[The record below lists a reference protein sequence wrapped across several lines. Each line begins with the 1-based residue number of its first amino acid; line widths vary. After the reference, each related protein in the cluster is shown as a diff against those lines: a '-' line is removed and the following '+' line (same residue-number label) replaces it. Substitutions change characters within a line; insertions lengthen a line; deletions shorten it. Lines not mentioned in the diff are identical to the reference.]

1 MVTLSVC
8 SRFPPSS
15 PHLPLLCPSFVI
27 SMGKLGNVI
36 ITENIVGPWK
46 LGGGALCLGVQEAF
60 FKKKIFFFLGFI
72 FFLSFGNGALC
83 SHAVTVKIRFK
94 LQASPW
100 LFPFLSEFLPTCNL
114 LNEILLFRLTGI
126 FFADVDLT

>member
-60 FKKKIFFFLGFI
+60 FKKKIFFFFLGFI

-100 LFPFLSEFLPTCNL
+100 LFPFLSRYFSVFSLQSRS
-114 LNEILLFRLTGI
+114 ISM
-126 FFADVDLT
+126 

>member
-36 ITENIVGPWK
+36 ITDNIVGPWK

-60 FKKKIFFFLGFI
+60 FKKKIFFFFRLYF
-72 FFLSFGNGALC
+72 
-83 SHAVTVKIRFK
+83 
-94 LQASPW
+94 
-100 LFPFLSEFLPTCNL
+100 FPFVWKWSPLQSCCHS
-114 LNEILLFRLTGI
+114 
-126 FFADVDLT
+126 

>member
-1 MVTLSVC
+1 MVALSVC

-46 LGGGALCLGVQEAF
+46 LGGGAPCLGVQEALL
-60 FKKKIFFFLGFI
+60 KKKKFFFFRLYF
-72 FFLSFGNGALC
+72 
-83 SHAVTVKIRFK
+83 
-94 LQASPW
+94 
-100 LFPFLSEFLPTCNL
+100 FPFVWKWSPLQSCCHS
-114 LNEILLFRLTGI
+114 
-126 FFADVDLT
+126 